1 MRISLVTREISHEKM
16 FLIEKYRQI
25 ILYKVVNLA
34 LNINIANMNT
44 VDYSIKIIIDYFS
57 YCATFKCHQI

>member
-1 MRISLVTREISHEKM
+1 M
-16 FLIEKYRQI
+16 EKYRQI

-44 VDYSIKIIIDYFS
+44 IDYSINIIIDYFS
-57 YCATFKCHQI
+57 YCATF